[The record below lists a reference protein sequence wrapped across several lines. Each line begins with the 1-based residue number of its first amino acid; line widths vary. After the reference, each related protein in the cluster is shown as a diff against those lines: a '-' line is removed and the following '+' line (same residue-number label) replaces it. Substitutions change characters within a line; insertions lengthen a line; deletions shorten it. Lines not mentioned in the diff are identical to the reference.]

1 MKLLLD
7 TVVFLKTASASADI
21 PPRVKGLLLNED
33 NEIHVSVASY
43 WEIAIKYSIGKLALP
58 DRPDRFLH
66 QHREKLGAEILPLD
80 EESVLHV
87 TLLPDLHRDPFD
99 RILICQA
106 IVHGMML
113 LTPDHRISRY
123 PVRTAW

>member
-66 QHREKLGAEILPLD
+66 QHREKLGAETLPLD

>member
-7 TVVFLKTASASADI
+7 TVVFLKTASAAGDI

-66 QHREKLGAEILPLD
+66 QHREKLGAEILTLD

-106 IVHGMML
+106 IVHGMVL

>member
-7 TVVFLKTASASADI
+7 TVTFLDAALASKDISAHA
-21 PPRVKGLLLNED
+21 RNLLLDPENELF
-33 NEIHVSVASY
+33 VSIVSF
-43 WEIAIKYSIGKLALP
+43 WEITIKYSKGKLELP
-58 DRPDRFLH
+58 ERPDHFLRK
-66 QHREKLGAEILPLD
+66 HRDKLGAEILSLD

-87 TLLPDLHRDPFD
+87 IRLPKLHADPFD

-106 IVHGMML
+106 IVHGMVF
-113 LTPDHRISRY
+113 LTSDVRIFQY